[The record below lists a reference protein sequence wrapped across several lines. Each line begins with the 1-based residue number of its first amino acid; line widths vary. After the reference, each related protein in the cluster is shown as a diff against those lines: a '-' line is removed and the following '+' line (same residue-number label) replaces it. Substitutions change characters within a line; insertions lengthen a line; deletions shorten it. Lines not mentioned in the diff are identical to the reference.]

1 MNDGTNKQGRTHH
14 PLTYFRVA
22 LPSDCSIIPTQAHT
36 LIQSLATIG
45 WQRQKW
51 GWKKALPIRFLVVK
65 EPHQTGIRLYFGVSD
80 DRVLAF
86 RSAFATSYPN
96 VHLVPEAESPVANLS
111 NTRPTVSLALRKGGY
126 GLEPWLPLSSEHVG
140 NMDDPLSGI
149 LTAIGSDHS
158 SRWVFEVWMKPLR
171 EGRFRRTLLQ
181 KSQVPGDRKRSEYFS
196 SVEIVAGVFGKE
208 APKPSPARIPS
219 EHERSQKQAIRSRLA
234 PNQYPFEVSVRLFA
248 DGSTEARGHLPSV
261 LAAMGQLRKEGW
273 VAPSRISKRRLAV
286 ALERGAP
293 TRPMWWTSGE
303 LTSLVHLPGSDQPC
317 FRYVA
322 TAQGLVLPPPKSSTM
337 NGIRLGWSN
346 FPGAEGEEIRIPQNQ
361 AAKHTFLAG
370 ATGSGK
376 TTALLQIMLGLIDQ
390 MQKNPGTA
398 PGFTFFD
405 PHGGAVERLLAHI
418 PPSLHE
424 KVHVIPLGPTEYPR
438 GLNLFR
444 MDHRSDAE
452 AITGEFINTLQELWP
467 GSRPRSEHY
476 LRNNVLSLLQNPPQT
491 VLGISHLF
499 ASEEFRRRL
508 LPKLPPHLQQFWTGE
523 FAEIRNIAD
532 HLGPIWNKLGALT
545 TYPSLRR
552 ILGQPKSAIDTRTV
566 MDEGHIVLIDGS
578 GCTADAVKIIAGLY
592 LIDLHFT
599 CKRRPEHRSRLHI
612 FFGDESHLYAVNVL
626 QKILAEDRK
635 FGLSLF
641 LATQYL
647 DQMPDPVLAGILGN
661 VGTLILLQLGGP
673 DADRLTRWL
682 KPDVSSRELMTLP
695 ELNALVRTKLE
706 GGITELFTL
715 QNPLAPSGNPDWTKR
730 ILARSDRDD
739 GRPATEVDKEIE
751 AMYGGSSSPVSKPGQ
766 VKFSGASFQD
776 DPFDNRI

>member
-1 MNDGTNKQGRTHH
+1 MNDGIQKPSRPPRH
-14 PLTYFRVA
+14 PFAYFRVA
-22 LPSDCSIIPTQAHT
+22 LPADCSFTPTQAHM
-36 LIQSLATIG
+36 LIQSLSTIG
-45 WQRQKW
+45 WRRQKW
-51 GWKKALPIRFLVVK
+51 GWRSALPIRFLAIK
-65 EPHQTGIRLYFGVSD
+65 EAHQTSIRLYFGIAV
-80 DRVLAF
+80 DRVSAF

-96 VHLVPEAESPVANLS
+96 VHLIPEAESPTVNLS
-111 NTRPTVSLALRKGGY
+111 TARPTIALTVRKGGH
-126 GLEPWLPLSSEHVG
+126 GLEPWLPLTLEHVG

-149 LTAIGSDHS
+149 LAAIGSDHT
-158 SRWVFEVWMKPLR
+158 SRWVYEVWMKPLR
-171 EGRFRRTLLQ
+171 EGRFRRALLQ
-181 KSQVPGDRKRSEYFS
+181 KSQVPGEKKRSGYFS
-196 SVEIVAGVFGKE
+196 PVEIVAGVFGKQ
-208 APKPSPARIPS
+208 APKQSPVRIPS
-219 EHERSQKQAIRSRLA
+219 ERESAHKQAIRSRLA
-234 PNQYPFEVSVRLFA
+234 PNQYPFQISVRLFA
-248 DGSTEARGHLPSV
+248 DGSKEAKGHLPAV
-261 LAAMGQLRKEGW
+261 LAAMGQLRNQGW
-273 VAPSRISKRRLAV
+273 VAPSRISKRRLAN

-293 TRPMWWTSGE
+293 TRPMWWTSRE
-303 LTSLVHLPGSDQPC
+303 LTSLVHLPNSGQPC

-322 TAQGLVLPPPKSSTM
+322 TAKCLILPPPSSSTKD
-337 NGIRLGWSN
+337 GIRLGWSN
-346 FPGAEGEEIRIPQNQ
+346 FPGAEGEEIRIPLNQ

-390 MQKNPGTA
+390 MQKRPNTA

-418 PPSLHE
+418 PPSLLE
-424 KVHVIPLGPTEYPR
+424 KVHVIPLGPTDNPR

-499 ASEEFRRRL
+499 ASEKFRQEL

-552 ILGQPKSAIDTRTV
+552 ILGQTKSAIDTRTI
-566 MDEGHIVLIDGS
+566 MDDGHIVLIDGS

-647 DQMPDPVLAGILGN
+647 DQLPDPVLAGILGN

-715 QNPLAPSGNPDWTKR
+715 QNPLAPAGHPDWTER
-730 ILARSDRDD
+730 ILARSDRVD
-739 GRPATEVDKEIE
+739 GRPAEEVDREIE
-751 AMYGGSSSPVSKPGQ
+751 AMYGGSPAVSKAGQ
-766 VKFSGASFQD
+766 VKFKD
-776 DPFDNRI
+776 TPFDPS

>member
-1 MNDGTNKQGRTHH
+1 MRYTTSRRGNRDS
-14 PLTYFRVA
+14 LTYFRVA
-22 LPSDCSIIPTQAHT
+22 LPASYSYTSAQAHT
-36 LIQSLATIG
+36 FVQSLATIA
-45 WQRQKW
+45 WQRHRW
-51 GWKKALPIRFLVVK
+51 GRRRALPIRFLAIK
-65 EPHQTGIRLYFGVSD
+65 EAHQTNIRLYFGVSV
-80 DRVLAF
+80 DRALAF
-86 RSAFATSYPN
+86 RSAFDGSYPN
-96 VHLVPEAESPVANLS
+96 VHLIPEEKSPTEGLS
-111 NTRPTVSLALRKGGY
+111 CGQPTIALTVRKGGH
-126 GLEPWLPLSSEHVG
+126 GPQPWLPLATELVG
-140 NMDDPLSGI
+140 QANDPLGRI
-149 LTAIGSDHS
+149 LHVIGADHT
-158 SRWVFEVWMKPLR
+158 SRWVLEVWMRPLR
-171 EGRFRRTLLQ
+171 DGHFRRAIEQ
-181 KSQVPGDRKRSEYFS
+181 RSRVPSERTRSEYFS
-196 SVEIVAGVFGKE
+196 PSDIIAGVFGQQS
-208 APKPSPARIPS
+208 PKKSSARVSS
-219 EHERSQKQAIRSRLA
+219 EHEQAQKQQIRSRIS
-234 PNQYPFEVSVRLFA
+234 PGQRPFEVSIRIFA
-248 DGSTEARGHLPSV
+248 DGSTEARGHLPAL
-261 LAAMGQLRKEGW
+261 LAAMEPLRKQGW
-273 VAPSRISKRRLAV
+273 VVPNRISKRRLTK
-286 ALERGAP
+286 ALERGTP
-293 TRPMWWTSGE
+293 THPMWWTSGE
-303 LTSLVHLPGSDQPC
+303 LVSLVHLPDSDQPC
-317 FRYVA
+317 FRHVA
-322 TAQGLVLPPPKSSTM
+322 MAAGLTLPPPRARSRDGM
-337 NGIRLGWSN
+337 RLGWSN
-346 FPGAEGEEIRIPQNQ
+346 FPGSEDEEIRLSLNQ

-376 TTALLQIMLGLIDQ
+376 TTAMLQIMLGLIDQ
-390 MQKNPGTA
+390 MQKLPDVA

-405 PHGGAVERLLAHI
+405 PHGGAVDRLLSHI

-424 KVHVIPLGPTEYPR
+424 KVHVIPLGPTNYPR

-444 MDHRSDAE
+444 MDHQTDAE

-491 VLGISHLF
+491 ILGIAHLF
-499 ASEEFRRRL
+499 ANDGFRNKL

-552 ILGQPKSAIDTRTV
+552 VLGQAKSAIDTRTV

-599 CKRRPEHRSRLHI
+599 CKRRPEHRSRLHV

-647 DQMPDPVLAGILGN
+647 DQLPDPVLAGILGN

-695 ELNALVRTKLE
+695 ELNALVRTKLD
-706 GGITELFTL
+706 GGVTELFTM
-715 QNPLAPSGNPDWTKR
+715 QNPLVTTGNPDWAKR
-730 ILARSDRDD
+730 ILERSDRVD
-739 GRPATEVDKEIE
+739 GRPAPDVDREIE
-751 AMYGGSSSPVSKPGQ
+751 AMYGGSHTASKPGQ
-766 VKFSGASFQD
+766 VKFGGS
-776 DPFDNRI
+776 PFEG

>member
-1 MNDGTNKQGRTHH
+1 M
-14 PLTYFRVA
+14 
-22 LPSDCSIIPTQAHT
+22 
-36 LIQSLATIG
+36 
-45 WQRQKW
+45 
-51 GWKKALPIRFLVVK
+51 
-65 EPHQTGIRLYFGVSD
+65 
-80 DRVLAF
+80 
-86 RSAFATSYPN
+86 
-96 VHLVPEAESPVANLS
+96 
-111 NTRPTVSLALRKGGY
+111 RKGGH
-126 GLEPWLPLSSEHVG
+126 GLEPWLPLAPEHVS

-149 LTAIGSDHS
+149 LTTIGSDHH

-171 EGRFRRTLLQ
+171 DARFRRTLLQ
-181 KSQVPGDRKRSEYFS
+181 KSRVSGERKRSEYFS
-196 SVEIVAGVFGKE
+196 PAEILAGVFGKQ
-208 APKPSPARIPS
+208 APPNSPMQTLGERDH
-219 EHERSQKQAIRSRLA
+219 EHKQSIRSRLA
-234 PNQYPFEVSVRLFA
+234 PNQRPFQVSVRLFA
-248 DGSTEARGHLPSV
+248 DGSTVARAHLPAV
-261 LAAMGQLRKEGW
+261 LAAMGQLRKQGW
-273 VAPSRISKRRLAV
+273 LTPIHISKRRLAK
-286 ALERGAP
+286 AIERGTP

-303 LTSLVHLPGSDQPC
+303 LCSLVHLPDSGQPC
-317 FRYVA
+317 FRHVVA
-322 TAQGLVLPPPKSSTM
+322 TTGLILPPPASSRD
-337 NGIRLGWSN
+337 GIRLGWSN
-346 FPGAEGEEIRIPQNQ
+346 FPGSEDEEIRIPLNQ

-376 TTALLQIMLGLIDQ
+376 TTALLQIMLGLIDE
-390 MQKNPGTA
+390 MQKRPDTA
-398 PGFTFFD
+398 SGFTFFD

-424 KVHVIPLGPTEYPR
+424 KVHVIPLGPTDYPR

-444 MDHRSDAE
+444 MDHQTDAE

-491 VLGISHLF
+491 VLGISYLF
-499 ASEEFRRRL
+499 ANERFRKKL

-552 ILGQPKSAIDTRTV
+552 ILGQTKSAIDTRTV

-599 CKRRPEHRSRLHI
+599 CKRRPEHRSRLHV

-647 DQMPDPVLAGILGN
+647 DQLPDPVLAGILGN
-661 VGTLILLQLGGP
+661 VGTLMLLQLGGP

-682 KPDVSSRELMTLP
+682 KPDVTSRELMTLP
-695 ELNALVRTKLE
+695 ELNALVRAKLD
-706 GGITELFTL
+706 GGVTELFTL
-715 QNPLAPSGNPDWTKR
+715 KNPLAQSGHPDWAR
-730 ILARSDRDD
+730 QILERSDRVD
-739 GRPATEVDKEIE
+739 GRLAEDVDREIE
-751 AMYGGSSSPVSKPGQ
+751 AMYGGSPAVSKPGQ
-766 VKFSGASFQD
+766 VKVGRASFQE
-776 DPFDNRI
+776 DPFDYRI